1 MRPIGWAGSACVSR
15 KSVPYQ
21 HRFDESLFLLNANF
35 LPNPGVDGEVAEA
48 FLFVVRTGEVAGL
61 ADFRI

>member
-1 MRPIGWAGSACVSR
+1 VIR
-15 KSVPYQ
+15 KSGPYQ